1 MECKLSPS
9 CRVACQFRS
18 SCSCLLPGGRHDQP
32 VVVVQDN
39 EVLDRLVVLT
49 VCIVDWSVKEVY
61 NTVHTHRVIVCS
73 LSGCAASPHT
83 GSPLSMTWWWG
94 RTCWPSILRK
104 GRCGRWTV
112 KSCQFMSQPL
122 LLCEACYPGGRG
134 FNSCD
139 QGQLGVH
146 RQHEAGGAG
155 GGEGEEETEGEEER
169 RYYGEY

>member
-1 MECKLSPS
+1 MHS
-9 CRVACQFRS
+9 
-18 SCSCLLPGGRHDQP
+18 
-32 VVVVQDN
+32 
-39 EVLDRLVVLT
+39 RLVSEGSVQYCPHPQSDSVLPIW
-49 VCIVDWSVKEVY
+49 VC
-61 NTVHTHRVIVCS
+61 N
-73 LSGCAASPHT
+73 SPHT

-169 RYYGEY
+169 RYYGED